1 MLNRKMISMKTQQI
15 GKRVWIL
22 LVSVVLVGG
31 CSKEEVDKMVAD
43 VKQSAGDL
51 KSSANDALAKT
62 KQAAQSVGD
71 LAGATDF
78 TGSASIKLDTATAF
92 ASSYIRLIPAGDGRP
107 ALLQIKSSPDGGPE
121 KFPAFLV
128 QGETDGQSL
137 AGLNGKS
144 IPVRVFVQQTE
155 KGTVWSNVNSD
166 PIMITIQ
173 QVDKRFVA
181 KFEQGKLIDSV
192 DESQIVTDGTFES
205 VEF

>member
-1 MLNRKMISMKTQQI
+1 MKTQYCGQKI
-15 GKRVWIL
+15 WL
-22 LVSVVLVGG
+22 LFISAVLIAG

-51 KSSANDALAKT
+51 KSSANQALAKT
-62 KQAAQSVGD
+62 KQAAEGVGD
-71 LAGATDF
+71 LTGATDF
-78 TGSASIKLDTATAF
+78 TGTASLKLDTATTF

-107 ALLQIKSSPDGGPE
+107 AILQIKNSLDGAPE

-128 QGETDGQSL
+128 QGETDATSL

-144 IPVRVFVQQTE
+144 IPVRVFAQQTVQ
-155 KGTVWSNVNSD
+155 GTVWSNLNCD
-166 PIMITIQ
+166 PIMISIQ

-181 KFEQGKLIDSV
+181 KFSQGKLIDSV
-192 DESQIVTDGTFES
+192 NESQIVADGTFES